1 LNFHFFKVNEVKR
14 IFDTLFIF
22 FALPLIVPVGLLVAL
37 LVALK
42 LGRPV
47 LFIQARPGIHSQAF
61 RMYKFRTM
69 TDERDADGNLLPD
82 YIRLTRFG
90 RWLRST
96 SLDELPELLNVLRG
110 EMSLVGPRPLLMQY
124 LPLYNDH
131 QRRRHEVRPGI
142 TGWAQINGRNAIS
155 WEQKFDLDVW
165 YVDNRS
171 LWLDIRILFLTIWK
185 VFKRDG
191 ISQEGEATAAPFT
204 GSRPVE
210 TSTERH

>member
-1 LNFHFFKVNEVKR
+1 MKR
-14 IFDTLFIF
+14 IFDTL
-22 FALPLIVPVGLLVAL
+22 LIVLSLPILIPAGLLLALVVAI
-37 LVALK
+37 K

-47 LFIQARPGIHSQAF
+47 LFVQVRPGMRGKPFS
-61 RMYKFRTM
+61 MYKFRTM
-69 TDERDADGNLLPD
+69 TEERDANGQLLPD
-82 YIRLTRFG
+82 HVRLTRFG
-90 RWLRST
+90 SLLRST
-96 SLDELPELLNVLRG
+96 SLDELPELINVLRG